1 MSIQEPKPER
11 TDFDCD
17 VAIIGSG
24 FGGSVSA
31 LRLAEKGYS
40 VVVFEAGRRFTEDT
54 YAKNSWDLKNFLW
67 APELGFFGIQRI
79 HVLKGVAILAGSGV
93 GGGSL
98 VYANTL
104 YVPGD
109 TFFQDPQWGEITD
122 ASDEAKCPTDR
133 DNVVTG
139 CWPLEKTFGAKKKF
153 EGAGIPPEMYPRL
166 KVRRCGLTPSSG

>member
-122 ASDEAKCPTDR
+122 WRGELAPFYDQAKRMLGVTQNPT
-133 DNVVTG
+133 
-139 CWPLEKTFGAKKKF
+139 
-153 EGAGIPPEMYPRL
+153 M
-166 KVRRCGLTPSSG
+166 TPSDMVMKEIITHQYFQKKIPTLMNQQFTSR